1 MNESDLRKRLTE
13 NPGDVLA
20 RLRWHAYLVDQR
32 RYVDAE
38 QLMAEG
44 IRLDPNDWRL
54 QYAYGES
61 LLDLDAIDRAVAAFR
76 QALLLH
82 PEHPDVL
89 ASLGGALLRQ
99 EAYTEAAEV
108 LRRAIEKLPSDALVH
123 ELLGEA
129 LAGSADL
136 REAVAAYERAWQL
149 GHQSQAIAFFCANAH
164 CDLQA
169 FASAVAWFQAG
180 LSMGSDEPMPW
191 HNFGKALFELGA
203 VAEAS
208 QAFER
213 AWQQG
218 SLPSLREL
226 AVICPGNPH
235 QSTAEILAIRR
246 QYAGEVQMDGTS
258 WVPRSASIAPTARVR
273 VGYIS
278 SFFAHPNYM
287 KPVYA
292 LLAAHHAERVDI
304 ELFHDGP
311 PSAELEKHVENS
323 AVSHVFDVSQLT
335 NSRLVEVIRQ
345 RDLDVVVDLNA
356 YSAMNRLPIYTVPLA
371 RKTIGWFN
379 HYATSGLPAIDVL
392 VGDSQTYDDQDACS
406 FSERV
411 VQLPLSYLAFRV
423 DHPAPDVV
431 PPPCSRLPWITLG
444 SLCSQYKI
452 TPDVLQLW
460 GEILQ
465 QLPDSQLILANR
477 TLQSPDV
484 AEYVRSQLVRQG
496 VSLDRV
502 ELRGGASHAEYLQ
515 NYNDIDIALDAWPY
529 NGGTTT
535 TEAMWQGVPVACFR
549 GDRWASRTSAS
560 LVAESPFAEFLF
572 DSAEAMK
579 DGILAFARD
588 PGAAERLSQLR
599 LNARDALRASLV
611 CDIDRLAS
619 SLETVYRTVLDAQ

>member
-1 MNESDLRKRLTE
+1 MNESDFRKRLIEDPSDT
-13 NPGDVLA
+13 LA
-20 RLRWHAYLVDQR
+20 RLRWHACLVEQR
-32 RYVDAE
+32 RYVEAE
-38 QLMAEG
+38 QLVAEG
-44 IRLDPNDWRL
+44 IRLDAKDWRL
-54 QYAYGES
+54 QYAHGES
-61 LLDLDAIDRAVAAFR
+61 LLDLDQIDSAVEAFR
-76 QALLLH
+76 QALMLQ
-82 PEHPDVL
+82 PEHPEVL

-99 EAYTEAAEV
+99 EVYAEAAAV

-129 LAGSADL
+129 LAGCEDL
-136 REAVAAYERAWQL
+136 REAADAYERAWQL
-149 GHQSQAIAFFCANAH
+149 GHQSQAIAFFCANAR

-169 FASAVAWFQAG
+169 FAAAVGWFQAG
-180 LSMGSDEPMPW
+180 LSMQGDQPIPW

-235 QSTAEILAIRR
+235 QSTSQILEIRR
-246 QYAGEVQMDGTS
+246 RYAAAVQLDSVPWTPQLTS
-258 WVPRSASIAPTARVR
+258 KSQPTRLR

-287 KPVYA
+287 KPIYA
-292 LLAAHHAERVDI
+292 LIRAHHAERVDI

-311 PSAELEKHVENS
+311 PSSELERHVEDS
-323 AVSHVFDVSQLT
+323 AVSHVFDVSKLS

-345 RDLDVVVDLNA
+345 RDLDIVVDLNA

-392 VGDSQTYDDQDACS
+392 VGDVQTYDDQDADC
-406 FSERV
+406 FVERV
-411 VQLPLSYLAFRV
+411 VRLPLSYLAFRV
-423 DHPAPDVV
+423 DHPAPDIVA
-431 PPPCSRLPWITLG
+431 PPCSRLPWITLG

-465 QLPDSQLILANR
+465 ELPDSQLVLANR

-484 AEYVRSQLVRQG
+484 AEYVRSQFVRQG

-502 ELRGGASHAEYLQ
+502 DLRGGATHAEYLQ

-572 DSAEAMK
+572 DSAQAMK
-579 DGILAFARD
+579 DGIVALARD
-588 PGAAERLSQLR
+588 GRAAERLSQLR
-599 LNARDALRASLV
+599 FTARDALRSASV

-619 SLETVYRTVLDAQ
+619 SLEDVYSSTLTAS